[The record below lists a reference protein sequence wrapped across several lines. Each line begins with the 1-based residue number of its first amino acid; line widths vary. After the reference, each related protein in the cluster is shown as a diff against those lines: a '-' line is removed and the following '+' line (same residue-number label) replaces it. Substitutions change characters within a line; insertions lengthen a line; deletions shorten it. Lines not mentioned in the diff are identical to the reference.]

1 MFRPLSMDDFKLSGC
16 LSNYFYILMLLHQLF
31 FCPCFCEMLQFN
43 TSTLFKINTSVFI
56 AILGQQNWFWYSTY
70 GRPQG
75 EVDQLGYLTF
85 LGFKICSFGGLF
97 QISVIFDVLW
107 LLRIKSLQETTKN
120 IYDKS
125 KPWKDPKSTIFEIQ
139 KMQGPPFPPPL
150 PGQPCTNFQF
160 NFNNSSFIFLVPPPY
175 APPMPPSV
183 ASSTTE
189 ISWRGSS
196 KMSITRKP
204 ARV

>member
-1 MFRPLSMDDFKLSGC
+1 MKCFNLTHPPCSKLTLKYLLQSWVNKSGFGILLIGVHKGNWGTWPSLISKFVVLVSFSDFV
-16 LSNYFYILMLLHQLF
+16 NLLGFMTCRVKMSKTFAMNPNL
-31 FCPCFCEMLQFN
+31 
-43 TSTLFKINTSVFI
+43 K
-56 AILGQQNWFWYSTY
+56 
-70 GRPQG
+70 RPQKYYFWNS
-75 EVDQLGYLTF
+75 ENARAS
-85 LGFKICSFGGLF
+85 I
-97 QISVIFDVLW
+97 
-107 LLRIKSLQETTKN
+107 
-120 IYDKS
+120 
-125 KPWKDPKSTIFEIQ
+125 
-139 KMQGPPFPPPL
+139 PPL